1 MTSVW
6 DHNPNP
12 ALLASPADW
21 ISPGKEDPAT
31 NTASY
36 RDDPPA
42 NDGSK
47 VILNDTDH
55 LGGAAT
61 PPSAYLPPWV
71 WKSFTR
77 GHHPILMDRLERSD
91 VTDGSKNALMPPLRA
106 ALGNARSYACKMD
119 LATMVPRNDLASS
132 TYCLANPGQE
142 YLVYLPDGGEVTV
155 DLSAAAGPL
164 RAEWCHPTTGETVEP
179 FAVEGGVKRTFQPPF
194 AGDAVLYLGRK

>member
-1 MTSVW
+1 
-6 DHNPNP
+6 
-12 ALLASPADW
+12 LASPADW

-91 VTDGSKNALMPPLRA
+91 VTDGFKNALMPPLRA
-106 ALGNARSYACKMD
+106 ALGYTMAYAGKMD
-119 LATMVPRNDLASS
+119 LAAMVPRPDLAST
-132 TYCLANPGQE
+132 TYCLANPGVE
-142 YLVYLPDGGEVTV
+142 YLVYLPDGGKVTV
-155 DLSAAAGPL
+155 DLGAAQG
-164 RAEWCHPTTGETVEP
+164 TFTVEWLRP
-179 FAVEGGVKRTFQPPF
+179 MDGTTTSGGTTEGGDQRAFQAPF
-194 AGDAVLYLGRK
+194 DGDAVLYLR